1 MRKTWLWLG
10 LALCGLAVVAAPPKK
25 TKVEIPA
32 DVPKKFVGQELV
44 WVKTQL
50 SPEYLQERVAA
61 IGEKFLKDT
70 KCPLPELRFAVI
82 ELKGFD
88 KYYFL
93 EADSGYSRRWIKS
106 NIAYA
111 EALLKAKSQMN
122 FLILNKQTQGEEYRK
137 WYDYYTSTA
146 KGYWA
151 VSRKPVKAADRKRLA
166 AQLKIKKAVV
176 ERIRAEEESAQAN
189 KPILR
194 EMKK

>member
-25 TKVEIPA
+25 GRTIIPP
-32 DVPKKFVGQELV
+32 DVPKVFAGQELV

-61 IGEKFLKDT
+61 IGDKFMKEKNV
-70 KCPLPELRFAVI
+70 PLPELRFAVA
-82 ELKGFD
+82 ELQGFE

-93 EADSGYSRRWIKS
+93 EADSGFSRRWIKT

-111 EALLKAKSQMN
+111 EALLKAKSQIN

-137 WYDYYTSTA
+137 WYEYYNSTA

-151 VSRKPVKAADRKRLA
+151 VSRKPVKVADKKRLA
-166 AQLKIKKAVV
+166 FQLKIKKAVV
-176 ERIRAEEESAQAN
+176 ERIQAEEAAAKAAGPKIQE
-189 KPILR
+189 
-194 EMKK
+194 KKK